1 MNGLRIG
8 TPEIVRWGMTPAHM
22 GTLGAL
28 ITGALS
34 GRLDLRGLAGEVT
47 QFRKKFSTLRYVR

>member
-1 MNGLRIG
+1 
-8 TPEIVRWGMTPAHM
+8 M